1 MIIGVNVDHIKDIA
15 IIKELMYEITLG
27 WSLFLEELR
36 IV

>member
-27 WSLFLEELR
+27 
-36 IV
+36 